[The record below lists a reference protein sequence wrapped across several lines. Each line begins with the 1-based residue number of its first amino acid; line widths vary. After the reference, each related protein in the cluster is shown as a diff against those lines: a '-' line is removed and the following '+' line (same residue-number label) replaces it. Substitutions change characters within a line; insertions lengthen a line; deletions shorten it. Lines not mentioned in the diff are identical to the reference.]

1 MTPGGIYVLIK
12 SMMTLG
18 AGISLEKNPTLAA
31 KEAVRS
37 ARTKMQKER
46 VNLAIVFSSTDLSSP
61 PLLKTIGSM
70 LEGVPI
76 IGASGLA
83 VISNQGILKHGLAIM
98 LVSFPKSIHYN
109 AACTR
114 EISVKG
120 GLAAGEELGDKLLQQ
135 FKNIPRTL
143 GLVFSDKLI
152 EEDSNFIYGLQTRLG
167 SSFPLVGA
175 YASNNPSLLKTHL
188 YYHQDI
194 FSDACAGILLG
205 GKLSFGL
212 GVKHGWK
219 PLGKP
224 HTVTSVKG
232 NLVEKIDDK
241 PAVKFYEHYLDCD
254 SAKLKTELKR
264 ISVLYPL
271 GIYLAGEEEYLL
283 RNILSIEE
291 NGSLRFQSNVP
302 QDSRIR
308 LMIGTKE
315 TCLDATR
322 HAVDEAK
329 KGLSA
334 SVSEMKKMETNNFAV
349 VFSSLSRYALLRK
362 ELDKELEIIKEGLGP
377 DTPLIGLYAHGELAP
392 LRAANRLG
400 KVYIHNQTVSV
411 LNIGG

>member
-1 MTPGGIYVLIK
+1 
-12 SMMTLG
+12 MMTLG
-18 AGISLEKNPTLAA
+18 TGISLEKNPTLAA
-31 KEAVRS
+31 KEAI
-37 ARTKMQKER
+37 RTAKINMRKER
-46 VNLAIVFSSTDLSSP
+46 VNLAIVFSSIDLASP
-61 PLLKTIGSM
+61 TLLRTIDSA
-70 LEGVPI
+70 LEGAPI

-83 VISNQGILKHGLAIM
+83 VMSNQGIFKHGLAIM
-98 LVSFPKSIHYN
+98 LISFPKSIHYN
-109 AACTR
+109 AACVRDITT
-114 EISVKG
+114 KG
-120 GLAAGEELGDKLLQQ
+120 GLAAGEELGEKLLHQ
-135 FKNIPRTL
+135 FQNIPRTL
-143 GLVFSDKLI
+143 SLILSDKLI
-152 EEDSNFIYGLQTRLG
+152 EEDSNFIYGLQSRLG
-167 SSFPLVGA
+167 SSFPLIGA
-175 YASNNPSLLKTHL
+175 YASNNPNLLKTRL
-188 YYHQDI
+188 YFHQDI
-194 FSDACAGILLG
+194 ISDACAGVLFG

-224 HTVTSVKG
+224 HTVTSAKG
-232 NLVEKIDDK
+232 SVVEKIDDK

-254 SAKLKTELKR
+254 SVKLKKELKR

-283 RNILSIEE
+283 RNIVSIEE

-302 QDSRIR
+302 QDSRVR

-334 SVSEMKKMETNNFAV
+334 SVTEMKKMETNNFAI
-349 VFSSLSRYALLRK
+349 VFSSVSRYALLRK
-362 ELDKELEIIKEGLGP
+362 EAEKELDIIKAGLGP
-377 DTPLIGLYAHGELAP
+377 DTPVIGLYAHGELAP

-400 KVYIHNQTVSV
+400 QVYIHNQTVSV